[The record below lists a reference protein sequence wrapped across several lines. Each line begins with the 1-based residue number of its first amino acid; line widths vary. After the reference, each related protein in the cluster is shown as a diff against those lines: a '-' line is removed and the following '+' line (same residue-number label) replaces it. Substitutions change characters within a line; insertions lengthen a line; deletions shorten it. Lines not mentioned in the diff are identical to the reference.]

1 MSTFFAL
8 QSGFLT
14 IVTLV
19 LFALKA
25 WAFLDALSR
34 SGQVFVAADKLTK
47 PAWLIIL
54 GITLFAHIL
63 IWHPGSLLVLAGAVA
78 AIVYIIDAR
87 PAMQSLTRR

>member
-1 MSTFFAL
+1 VSTFFAL
-8 QSGFLT
+8 QNGFLT

-34 SGQVFVAADKLTK
+34 NDQVFVAADKLTK

-54 GITLFAHIL
+54 GIGLFAHIL
-63 IWHPGSLLVLAGAVA
+63 IWRPGSLLVLAGAVA